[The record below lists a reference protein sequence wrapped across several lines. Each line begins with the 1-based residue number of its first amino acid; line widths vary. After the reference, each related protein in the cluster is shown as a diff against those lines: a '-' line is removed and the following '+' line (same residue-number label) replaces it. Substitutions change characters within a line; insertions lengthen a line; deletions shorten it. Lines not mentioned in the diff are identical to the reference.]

1 MSSTR
6 ADVLAQLQQ
15 VADGGDEIGGIER
28 ARVERRFQAELD
40 VEFQAAHAAEIV
52 LARVEEH
59 AVEQR
64 RGRFE
69 RRRIAGT
76 QLAVDFDQ
84 RFARGTDG
92 VLIERAGK
100 HHADVVAIGEED
112 VHAGDARF
120 GKRRPD
126 FGGQRLVG
134 FEQHFA
140 GLAVHQI
147 GDGVG
152 AFEIRDAK
160 RARREPWP

>member
-1 MSSTR
+1 MEATKSAASSVR
-6 ADVLAQLQQ
+6 VF
-15 VADGGDEIGGIER
+15 ER
-28 ARVERRFQAELD
+28 SLEAEFD

-64 RGRFE
+64 RGGFE

-76 QLAVDFDQ
+76 QLAIDFDE
-84 RFARGTDG
+84 RFARRADG
-92 VLIERAGK
+92 VLIERARK
-100 HHADVVAIGEED
+100 HHADVVAVGEEH
-112 VHAGDARF
+112 VHAGDAGF
-120 GKRRPD
+120 AERRPD

-140 GLAVHQI
+140 GLAVHQV

-152 AFEIRDAK
+152 AFEIGDADTC
-160 RARREPWP
+160 AAGTLAFTSSL